1 MHLKEGSFLQ
11 GGRYRIER
19 MLGQGGFGITYL
31 GMQTGLNR
39 KVAIKEFF
47 MKEYCNREKETSHVS
62 VPSMGS
68 KDLVERFRQKFVK
81 EAQIISEFSCPNII
95 RIYDVFEENG
105 TAYYVME
112 YHGYSSLADL
122 VKHRGR
128 LEEAEAV
135 SYIRQV
141 AEALRY
147 IHERNINHLDVKP
160 GNVLLD
166 ADGRAVLIDFGMS
179 KRYDADGEQ
188 TSTTPVG
195 ISHGYAPLEQYKKGG
210 VGTFSPVTDIY
221 SLGATFYKLV
231 TGITPPD
238 ASEVDEDGLSSFPNP
253 ISDGTKQ
260 AIRQAMNMKRKDR
273 PQSVD
278 AFLFLLGDSVGND
291 DEGTVLDDVIP
302 APQLSPK
309 PSKWLIPIVF
319 CLLTGLCVFGF
330 RKCTESDGGFSKDND
345 SLFTEILVHVDTV
358 PILPAKND
366 KPFLPEKG
374 EDVIPSTCP
383 LYVNT
388 SPDGAI
394 VYVDGKKIGKSPIEG
409 QDISR
414 GKHTVKIV
422 LDGYDIFTKKYTF
435 DDKPIV
441 INETLAAKIPV
452 SNHTLEK
459 TETDK
464 IDSLTVTATVS
475 EPTFVKVE
483 PSKPEPLKI
492 VAAGTINGHVYV
504 DLGLSVKWATMNVG
518 ASSPSDPGDYFAWG
532 EVRPKSEYDVS
543 NSITYGKEVGD
554 ICGNSQYDAARYHW
568 GGSWRLP
575 SQKELEELTAKCTW
589 TWIRQNGHAGYKV
602 TGPNGNS
609 IFLPASGYHIGTSV
623 NGVGTYGPHWSG
635 SPHGSNTQYAY
646 GLRFSEDFRDVNCL
660 SRIGG
665 CGVRPVSD

>member
-62 VPSMGS
+62 VPSIGS
-68 KDLVERFRQKFVK
+68 KNLVERFRQKFVK

-112 YHGYSSLADL
+112 YHGYGSLADL

-160 GNVLLD
+160 SNVLLD
-166 ADGRAVLIDFGMS
+166 NNGRAVLIDFGMS

-238 ASEVDEDGLSSFPNP
+238 ASEVDEDGLSSFPNAV
-253 ISDGTKQ
+253 SDGTKL

-273 PQSVD
+273 PQSVKKFLSLLD
-278 AFLFLLGDSVGND
+278 ASEAEMSVVDDERTVVDVVPPAPTLFPPPRRWLFPFLVCLIAVLVIFGLTRIPWAKGGDSPLLPD
-291 DEGTVLDDVIP
+291 TL
-302 APQLSPK
+302 
-309 PSKWLIPIVF
+309 VF
-319 CLLTGLCVFGF
+319 
-330 RKCTESDGGFSKDND
+330 D
-345 SLFTEILVHVDTV
+345 SLSVVVPVASDSMIPPRKSAKVVETV
-358 PILPAKND
+358 PS
-366 KPFLPEKG
+366 
-374 EDVIPSTCP
+374 STS
-383 LYVNT
+383 LYVST
-388 SPDGAI
+388 SPVGAT
-394 VYVDGKKIGKSPIEG
+394 VYLDGKKVGNSPLEGKEV
-409 QDISR
+409 SR
-414 GKHTVKIV
+414 GKHTVKLV
-422 LDGYDIFTKKYTF
+422 LDGYEPFSKQYTF
-435 DDKPIV
+435 GDKPVI
-441 INETLAAKIPV
+441 INESLVAVPARVPV
-452 SNHTLEK
+452 TGS
-459 TETDK
+459 
-464 IDSLTVTATVS
+464 
-475 EPTFVKVE
+475 
-483 PSKPEPLKI
+483 
-492 VAAGTINGHVYV
+492 INGHAWV

-518 ASSPSDPGDYFAWG
+518 AGSPSDYGDYFAWG
-532 EVRPKSEYDVS
+532 EVHPKSEYTEE
-543 NSITYGKEVGD
+543 NSRTYEKSMSV
-554 ICGNSQYDAARYHW
+554 ISGNSQYDTARYHW
-568 GGSWRLP
+568 GSSWRLP
-575 SQKELEELTAKCTW
+575 TQSELQELIDKCRWSW
-589 TWIRQNGHAGYKV
+589 TEQNGHKGYKIV
-602 TGPNGNS
+602 GPNGNG
-609 IFLPASGYHIGTSV
+609 IFLPAAGYRCMTLT
-623 NGVGTYGPHWSG
+623 NLVGTHGYYWSG
-635 SPHGSNTQYAY
+635 SPNESGTQYAY
-646 GLRFSEDFRDVNCL
+646 YLCFYDGYRDVSWYYRNL
-660 SRIGG
+660 GKS
-665 CGVRPVSD
+665 VRPVSE